1 MRELEQRAYSYLGR
15 KPVLCMDMVE
25 ALRRGDGTVAAVRED
40 GVLVHVRKN
49 GAYLLAAENILAGE
63 ALSGVVENAAQL
75 AVHDLRNANLLRER
89 LDFAGMM
96 ECKAAA
102 YLHPAPPESGGFD
115 LQRIIPLGPE
125 HEQSILEGFP
135 EEFDPAEVRER
146 LRSGALYGM
155 LENEKPLGV
164 VGLYPEGGIG
174 MLAVRQEL
182 EGEAAAGLLWG
193 LAAYMTQRCLESC
206 LAPFVHIPAEDQ
218 GLLDLYEQLGYAICD
233 TSLYWLG

>member
-40 GVLVHVRKN
+40 GVLIYVRKS

-63 ALSGVVENAAQL
+63 ALSGVVQEAAQL
-75 AVHDLRNANLLRER
+75 AVHDLRNATLLQER
-89 LDFAGMM
+89 LSFEGIM

-102 YLHPAPPESGGFD
+102 YLYPAPPDSGDSGPW
-115 LQRIIPLGPE
+115 QIAPLGPE
-125 HEQSILEGFP
+125 HEQGVLAGFP
-135 EEFDPAEVRER
+135 EEFDPVEVRER
-146 LRSGALYGM
+146 LRAGALHGAVERRE
-155 LENEKPLGV
+155 LLGV

-174 MLAVRQEL
+174 LLAVRRDL
-182 EGEAAAGLLWG
+182 EEETAASLLES
-193 LAAYMTQRCLESC
+193 LAVYITKWCLENC
-206 LAPFVHIPAEDQ
+206 LAPFVHIPVEDQ
-218 GLLDLYEQLGYAICD
+218 GLLALYERLGYTVCD